1 VTSGGPVAG
10 TTTTTYSQVSGNKI
24 KKEIRRICLFGV
36 GRRTVVPKK
45 YYAVKNCRLALEIS
59 VLLVCKPLHI
69 YN

>member
-36 GRRTVVPKK
+36 GRRTVVPK
-45 YYAVKNCRLALEIS
+45 NIM
-59 VLLVCKPLHI
+59 P
-69 YN
+69 